1 MLKRL
6 LQERDQY
13 VFNENPGGG
22 LTEKQINKDFKGNQ
36 HDVQKEVQPAF

>member
-6 LQERDQY
+6 LQKRDEY

-22 LTEKQINKDFKGNQ
+22 HKEKQINKHFKGNR
-36 HDVQKEVQPAF
+36 HDVQKEVQSAF